1 MICFIRQKIGT
12 NEEDHH
18 GKRRVQ
24 KCLWLEIKNP
34 HLPICVGKRGFQTP
48 FHHSKNE
55 SDVFIILVKN
65 EAILPISAL

>member
-1 MICFIRQKIGT
+1 MFMVRDK
-12 NEEDHH
+12 
-18 GKRRVQ
+18 KA
-24 KCLWLEIKNP
+24 